1 MLETVFKYPFS
12 FIFTV
17 CLLLFLAAGTFFG
30 SAYISTFE
38 ASFLIISIIC
48 AFISES
54 VFQRFLVFVL
64 SLFCCLIYLVF
75 ELSPLYLLIAELITL
90 SSCCYLHSQKNQTL
104 LFFIL
109 AASFCCHLFYIQS
122 ISVNQYQHDL
132 NGILLYM
139 NKISQ
144 EGFNWRNFN
153 PWSMYYLFHQPLHFW
168 IQAYLFNFSVALWNS
183 VSLAQETLQY
193 LSLFFV
199 TATTLV
205 MAVILKE
212 LKLASSLYL
221 FALLLLGFNPTLFL
235 FSGYISDDTPV
246 LFWGCCVIYFAL
258 KWFNQEKTSYIV
270 ACALCFALGVLTK
283 LSLLMLAPA
292 LSFLFIYK
300 LYRNQF
306 ARSIWLDIDLFIII
320 AVPLALSWIVRNHIL
335 FDMQFYN
342 VPDTSPQGQNFYYL
356 TFSER
361 ILDFSQLLS
370 PFIQSPTLVDANM
383 WLALIKTE
391 LFGEWDLSLAHS
403 FLLYPA
409 IVLYSLNLLLKIAV
423 LISCCFII
431 YTSLKR
437 KFSFSPISA
446 FFIIL
451 YFTLWGYSFKYA
463 MDYPFVCSSDFRLFA
478 LLMIP
483 EIILITTTLDK
494 TSYFSQQKKANI
506 LLAFAMIYAVISCFI
521 CTYGF

>member
-1 MLETVFKYPFS
+1 MLETIFKYPFS

-30 SAYISTFE
+30 SAYISIFE

-48 AFISES
+48 AFIPES
-54 VFQRFLVFVL
+54 AFQRFYVFLL

-75 ELSPLYLLIAELITL
+75 ELSPLYLLISELVIL
-90 SSCCYLHSQKNQTL
+90 SSCCYLHSQKNQAI

-122 ISVNQYQHDL
+122 ISINQYQHDL

-139 NKISQ
+139 DKISQ
-144 EGFNWRNFN
+144 DGFNWKNFN

-168 IQAYLFNFSVALWNS
+168 IQAYIFDFSVALWNS

-205 MAVILKE
+205 MAAILKE
-212 LKLASSLYL
+212 LKLSSSLYL
-221 FALLLLGFNPTLFL
+221 LALLLLGFNPTLFL

-246 LFWGCCVIYFAL
+246 LFWGCCVIYFSL

-283 LSLLMLAPA
+283 LSLLMLVPA
-292 LSFLFIYK
+292 LSFMFIYK
-300 LYRNQF
+300 LYRKQF
-306 ARSIWLDIDLFIII
+306 ARSIWLDLNLFIII
-320 AVPLALSWIVRNHIL
+320 TVPLALSWIVRNHIL

-342 VPDTSPQGQNFYYL
+342 VPDTSPNGQNFYYL

-370 PFIQSPTLVDANM
+370 PFIQAPTIVDANM

-391 LFGEWDLSLAHS
+391 LFGEWNLALTHT

-409 IVLYSLNLLLKIAV
+409 LVLYLFNLLIKIAV
-423 LISCCFII
+423 LISCGFVI
-431 YTSLKR
+431 YTSFNG
-437 KFSFSPISA
+437 KFSALPFSA

-463 MDYPFVCSSDFRLFA
+463 MDYPFACSSDFRLFA
-478 LLMIP
+478 LLMLP
-483 EIILITTTLDK
+483 ETILLTSALDK
-494 TSYFSQQKKANI
+494 IPYFSQQKKANF
-506 LLAFAMIYAVISCFI
+506 LLAFAVMYAVLSSFI
-521 CTYGF
+521 YTCGL